1 MTDLDQ
7 QIRAWIDTYRNAYRD
22 GDSRR
27 LAHAIRAVL
36 DLPPMKAAGT
46 GVRDQRSQ
54 TAEWMAAGYNQA
66 LADVRVEIADRLGIA
81 APAGTDW
88 STDTRS
94 PAPTPDKPPTA
105 TLGASTGHPCGDVL
119 IGEIVCILTPGHAG
133 DHHADTAAG
142 NCDWGDHGTL
152 TTTALKAAAGMS
164 VEDVQRGI
172 DLSGLTAKTPRDLD
186 PALNQRIAD
195 LPDVTGTLKG
205 HFTDHGYQ
213 ELRTGQWV
221 ICQDPTCGDCATYL
235 AQQAQDTP

>member
-1 MTDLDQ
+1 MNLDQ

-36 DLPPMKAAGT
+36 DLPPMATPGP
-46 GVRDQRSQ
+46 VRDQRSQ

-81 APAGTDW
+81 APTDTDW
-88 STDTRS
+88 STDARS

-105 TLGASTGHPCGDVL
+105 TLEASTGHPCDAGLPEPAAPEEALCPATHPSARPPARYTCTQTGGHAGPHLATGIGGRSVLAEWTDPCGDVL
-119 IGEIVCILTPGHAG
+119 IGEITCILTPGHQG

-152 TTTALKAAAGMS
+152 TT
-164 VEDVQRGI
+164 
-172 DLSGLTAKTPRDLD
+172 
-186 PALNQRIAD
+186 
-195 LPDVTGTLKG
+195 
-205 HFTDHGYQ
+205 
-213 ELRTGQWV
+213 
-221 ICQDPTCGDCATYL
+221 QDRP
-235 AQQAQDTP
+235 